1 MEEKNNSMVILE
13 QKVIDLLNKLKAQH
27 LTISQ
32 LTTENEQLK
41 KEQEKLNLSIVALK
55 KQNKSLTIANNLL
68 GSKEGKNITK
78 NKLNR
83 LINDVDSCIN
93 QLSEVE

>member
-83 LINDVDSCIN
+83 LINEVDSCIN